1 MNSPQS
7 VSHEPVRIC
16 QLFGSEHVRILNV
29 AEGARLYPAGSEGD
43 CIFVVQSGI
52 VKETMQTPEG
62 QEIIVRLVT
71 SGGVTGLSA
80 MLGEPH
86 RTAAVVMQ
94 GGVVCRISVA
104 PVNALK
110 AQSEALLLNLMQAW
124 RHAMDDARVMIASF
138 HHGSAQVRLARF
150 LVFRQAHAEPN
161 GFFQLRRRDATAL
174 LGVTSVSAT
183 RLIGA
188 FKQNGWIE
196 EQGRRCRV
204 TNTEALSA
212 LAVSSNVVTDT
223 ADQSRRQSHPTLAA

>member
-1 MNSPQS
+1 MPSLP
-7 VSHEPVRIC
+7 HEPVKLC
-16 QLFGSEHVRILNV
+16 ELFGTEHVRHLHV
-29 AEGARLYPAGSEGD
+29 AEGARLYPIGSDGD

-52 VKETMQTPEG
+52 VKETMQTPDG

-71 SGGVTGLSA
+71 NGGVTGLSA
-80 MLGEPH
+80 MLGETH

-94 GGVVCRISVA
+94 GGLVCRVSVA
-104 PVNALK
+104 PVNALM

-124 RHAMDDARVMIASF
+124 RLAMDDARVMIASF
-138 HHGSAQVRLARF
+138 RHGSAQVRLARF
-150 LVFRQAHAEPN
+150 LAFRQAHAETN
-161 GFFQLRRRDATAL
+161 GFFQLRRRDVTAL

-204 TNTEALSA
+204 TNAEALSA
-212 LAVSSNVVTDT
+212 LAINQAQPQPTVF
-223 ADQSRRQSHPTLAA
+223 ADATSC